1 MAVDADRLTDEDE
14 SPAIRKPNLKLWAGL
29 TTLAFLIHIPMA
41 LFYAPEDVAQGAAQ
55 RIFYIHVPSAW
66 IGFLAF
72 GVVFVCSIA
81 LLATSKRKWDD
92 IAAASAEVGVI
103 FTLAVV
109 LTGPIWAK
117 ASWGIWWT
125 WDPKLTAVFILLCIY
140 LSYLALRQY
149 VDEPLRRARFCA
161 VLGIVGFLDIP
172 IIVMAVSWWRG
183 EHPSSV
189 MVKGGMPHKDL
200 IVLMMGNLTF
210 TLLFITLLKTRMYV
224 NARKRAKQEEVA
236 G

>member
-1 MAVDADRLTDEDE
+1 MTVETDNPKDEDVAR
-14 SPAIRKPNLKLWAGL
+14 AIRKPNLKLWGGL
-29 TTLAFLIHIPMA
+29 TVLAMAIHIPLS
-41 LFYAPEDVAQGAAQ
+41 LFFAPEDGAQGAAQ

-72 GVVFVCSIA
+72 GVVFVSSIA
-81 LLATSKRKWDD
+81 LLASSKRKWDD
-92 IAAASAEVGVI
+92 LASASAEVGVI
-103 FTLAVV
+103 FTLAVI
-109 LTGPIWAK
+109 LTGPVWAK

-140 LSYLALRQY
+140 LSYLALRSY
-149 VDEPLRRARFCA
+149 VAEPLRRARFSA

-189 MVKGGMPHKDL
+189 LVKGGMPRKDL
-200 IVLMMGNLTF
+200 LVLMMGNLTF

-224 NARKRAKQEEVA
+224 NALKRAKQEEMA
-236 G
+236 E

>member
-1 MAVDADRLTDEDE
+1 MAVETD
-14 SPAIRKPNLKLWAGL
+14 SPKDGSGERAIHKPNLKVWGGL
-29 TTLAFLIHIPMA
+29 TLLAFLIHIPLA
-41 LFYAPEDVAQGAAQ
+41 LFYAPEDEAQGAAQ

-81 LLATSKRKWDD
+81 LLASSKRKWDD
-92 IAAASAEVGVI
+92 VAAASAEVGVI
-103 FTLAVV
+103 FTLAVI

-140 LSYLALRQY
+140 LSYLALRGY
-149 VDEPLRRARFCA
+149 VAEPLRRARFSA

-189 MVKGGMPHKDL
+189 LVKGGMPHKDVL
-200 IVLMMGNLTF
+200 VLMMGNLTF
-210 TLLFITLLKTRMYV
+210 TLLYITLLKTRMYV
-224 NARKRAKQEEVA
+224 NALKRAKQEEIA
-236 G
+236 A